1 MDIKLKTHTTFMN
14 LANDLEA
21 TEHKLS
27 TSKPRYNLMESDV
40 VSAISKAKAGA
51 RGLAIC
57 VAAPEC
63 TFAYS
68 QIMEEPGIHEKWNR
82 FQQASTTY
90 FASAEPVVAVAKPFE
105 HSLLELRQAIKQ
117 ARINMGLPGDDDTDY

>member
-21 TEHKLS
+21 TEQKLS
-27 TSKPRYNLMESDV
+27 TRKPQNNLMRSGV

-51 RGLAIC
+51 RGLADCI
-57 VAAPEC
+57 AAPEC
-63 TFAYS
+63 TVAYS
-68 QIMEEPGIHEKWNR
+68 QVIEAPQIHEKWNR
-82 FQQASTTY
+82 FQQARTTY
-90 FASAEPVVAVAKPFE
+90 FASAEPVVAVARPFE